1 MSGKSYFKVIE
12 SLTVTESE
20 NYMMRTN
27 RRKFISTA
35 LAGGLAATW
44 SRSCVSSEGKR
55 ADYARLDE
63 ILKKPVPKKEL
74 FVRPVIIKSLEL
86 LRYKRSFLCRVRSSD
101 GAEDISVGH
110 SGMNSLYPI
119 FVNALKPFFIDK
131 DARELDLL
139 LEKVYIYNLNFNN
152 IPAGSTCRAAKKHQK
167 SQALVSRTQVGSFIT
182 SHFPFESRISNSG
195 NARQNVLST
204 RSSAP
209 PNLPAVWQKRT
220 SLRLPENYAASAP
233 HPATADIFDQAP
245 LRF

>member
-1 MSGKSYFKVIE
+1 MSGKAYFKVIE
-12 SLTVTESE
+12 SLTVTESG

-44 SRSCVSSEGKR
+44 PRSCGGSETQR

-63 ILKKPVPKKEL
+63 ILKKPVLKKEL

-101 GAEDISVGH
+101 GAEGISVGH

-119 FVNALKPFFIDK
+119 FVNSLKPFFIDK

-139 LEKVYIYNLNFNN
+139 LEKVYIYNLNFRLSGLALG
-152 IPAGSTCRAAKKHQK
+152 IPLATIEFAILDMLGRIAKKSIGEFIGEIHHRRVAVY
-167 SQALVSRTQVGSFIT
+167 QATEYREKPLE
-182 SHFPFESRISNSG
+182 ESLELI
-195 NARQNVLST
+195 
-204 RSSAP
+204 
-209 PNLPAVWQKRT
+209 KRDV
-220 SLRLPENYAASAP
+220 AK
-233 HPATADIFDQAP
+233 
-245 LRF
+245 